1 MGFEVDVM
9 TLGKIGKWGEWLR
22 DGVLGGD
29 VCRCLLRWVLGIQNI
44 GDCGGGG
51 IGCLSIGG

>member
-1 MGFEVDVM
+1 M

-22 DGVLGGD
+22 DNAHGGD